1 MARLWDACRLAP
13 RGGVQAVSGL
23 GAPEGGSPSLVLGL
37 AVVLVSCIPL
47 WALLL
52 WAAASSRSWRWRAEM
67 SWKRF
72 LVPVAA
78 FAAIIGGGYGWSW
91 AGSLFSRSRST
102 EREVVYWVF
111 VVQLFL
117 AGIALI
123 VVASVRAS
131 SGAGTAS
138 GAHRK
143 RRRGRAVVLAC
154 GALAVVL
161 AALRAGSF
169 GGESARS
176 GDWLALA
183 ASSGV
188 LVTLMVLLITAIVE
202 LRKDAT
208 GGGPPVTRNA

>member
-1 MARLWDACRLAP
+1 M
-13 RGGVQAVSGL
+13 SGL
-23 GAPEGGSPSLVLGL
+23 LAPEGGSASLVLGL
-37 AVVLVSCIPL
+37 AVVLVSCIPI

-52 WAAASSRSWRWRAEM
+52 WAAASSLSWRWRAEM

-72 LVPVAA
+72 LVPVAM
-78 FAAIIGGGYGWSW
+78 FAAVIGGGYGWSW

-111 VVQLFL
+111 IVQLFL
-117 AGIALI
+117 AVIALI
-123 VVASVRAS
+123 VVASVRES

-138 GAHRK
+138 GVHRK
-143 RRRGRAVVLAC
+143 RRRGRAVVLAW

-161 AALRAGSF
+161 AALRAG

-188 LVTLMVLLITAIVE
+188 LVTLMVLLIVAIVE

-208 GGGPPVTRNA
+208 GSSPPATRNA